1 MGFSEWEREVRTIR
15 ERKIIVKLSDADC
28 GRLESGNF

>member
-1 MGFSEWEREVRTIR
+1 MDFGEQEREIGTIR

>member
-1 MGFSEWEREVRTIR
+1 MDFGEQEREIATIR